1 MQNTTSAVFGFKQ
14 LIQFLRIAL
23 GSKFK
28 QLLGWIGVMSLV
40 YLFWITPPII
50 MGAVVSELA
59 RDSSADLEKVG
70 MFAAILSLG
79 LILEALL
86 RMKAKPALAALSF
99 EAAYRVK
106 TIAFQSYLYMRLSE
120 QEKEMSGNTIERI
133 KDGGARVSSLLDL
146 LNSSLLGTTLTFI
159 SVLTTMVII
168 DWHYAL
174 CGLVYVVVFWSI
186 QRYHIKN
193 ETKLFLSAKRASEN
207 TSGAYAESGGNMLTI
222 KALNLEASIRDRLQK
237 HEEALRDLLVE
248 QKRVAFRKYGY
259 FRIFDGLCQG
269 IFIMYVGS
277 DVAQG
282 QITVGEFTT
291 VMAYFR
297 SLDGAI
303 RELVSFWDSLV
314 ENWVAVGRVSPLI
327 IGIKTSSL
335 GSKTISVNWSCIRLI
350 DATVVFPNG
359 KVALS
364 DINLTI
370 SRGERI
376 GVVGGSGSGKSTL
389 AKVLLGLIPLSK
401 GRYLIDDIAV
411 DELNHEQIARYISIV
426 LQDSEIFNTSLKE
439 NISGF
444 EEIPSDVVTDSARIA
459 ELLTAIDKLPEG
471 FATRLGEK
479 GYRLSGGERQRV
491 ALARAICQDSDIL
504 ILDEATSSLDTFTE
518 TQIHRNIA
526 NSLAGKTIVVIA
538 HRLSTVRDVDRII
551 VLNQGQIVESGAPDQ
566 LLADKQSY
574 FSTLWNY
581 QMSQTES

>member
-1 MQNTTSAVFGFKQ
+1 
-14 LIQFLRIAL
+14 
-23 GSKFK
+23 
-28 QLLGWIGVMSLV
+28 
-40 YLFWITPPII
+40 
-50 MGAVVSELA
+50 
-59 RDSSADLEKVG
+59 
-70 MFAAILSLG
+70 
-79 LILEALL
+79 
-86 RMKAKPALAALSF
+86 
-99 EAAYRVK
+99 
-106 TIAFQSYLYMRLSE
+106 
-120 QEKEMSGNTIERI
+120 
-133 KDGGARVSSLLDL
+133 
-146 LNSSLLGTTLTFI
+146 
-159 SVLTTMVII
+159 
-168 DWHYAL
+168 
-174 CGLVYVVVFWSI
+174 
-186 QRYHIKN
+186 
-193 ETKLFLSAKRASEN
+193 
-207 TSGAYAESGGNMLTI
+207 
-222 KALNLEASIRDRLQK
+222 
-237 HEEALRDLLVE
+237 
-248 QKRVAFRKYGY
+248 
-259 FRIFDGLCQG
+259 
-269 IFIMYVGS
+269 
-277 DVAQG
+277 
-282 QITVGEFTT
+282 
-291 VMAYFR
+291 
-297 SLDGAI
+297 
-303 RELVSFWDSLV
+303 
-314 ENWVAVGRVSPLI
+314 
-327 IGIKTSSL
+327 
-335 GSKTISVNWSCIRLI
+335 LI